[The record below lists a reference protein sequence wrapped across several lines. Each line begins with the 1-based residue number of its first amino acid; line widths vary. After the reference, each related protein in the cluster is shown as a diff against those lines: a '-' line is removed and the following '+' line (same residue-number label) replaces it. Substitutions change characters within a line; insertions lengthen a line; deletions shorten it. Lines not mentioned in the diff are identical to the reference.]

1 MLIMQIKDFLIYLF
15 EHTVYIFSGISI
27 KELLAIHCT
36 LYCFKMAAGE
46 CFFVYNKTTDSRSAD
61 FTQCSLNSN
70 NTANF

>member
-15 EHTVYIFSGISI
+15 EHTVYIFSGIY
-27 KELLAIHCT
+27 HCM

-46 CFFVYNKTTDSRSAD
+46 CFFVYNKTTGSRSAD

-70 NTANF
+70 DTENF